1 MYGVY
6 KSEAYGEVAEKPRN
20 LVHFIVIAKD
30 PTSPSLTLVTLVDL
44 AEFERF
50 TNEVRELPT
59 SMSAMAWFR
68 SEDEK
73 LRISIRPTVSGEFE
87 AEFKLNEYEPSVL
100 GELRGEEEKQEQD
113 VITFPVMLR
122 REGLAKAVGGLM
134 EISKTFKATV

>member
-1 MYGVY
+1 MY
-6 KSEAYGEVAEKPRN
+6 
-20 LVHFIVIAKD
+20 FIVIAKD
-30 PTSPSLTLVTLVDL
+30 STSPSLTLVTLVDL

-73 LRISIRPTVSGEFE
+73 LRISIRPTVGGEFK
-87 AEFKLNEYEPSVL
+87 AEFKLNEYEPSFP
-100 GELRGEEEKQEQD
+100 GDLRSQEEKQQQD
-113 VITFPVMLR
+113 VTTFPVMLR
-122 REGLAKAVGGLM
+122 SEGLAKALGGLM